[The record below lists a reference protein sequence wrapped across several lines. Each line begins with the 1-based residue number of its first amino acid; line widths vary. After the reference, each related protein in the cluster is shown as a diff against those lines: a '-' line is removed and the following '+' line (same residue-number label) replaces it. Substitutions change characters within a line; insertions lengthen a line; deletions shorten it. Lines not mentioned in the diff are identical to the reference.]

1 MAFVTE
7 ILSKLGLLT
16 ASMSE
21 GRCVIL
27 MVDEP
32 KCPKALI
39 K

>member
-16 ASMSE
+16 AGMSE
-21 GRCVIL
+21 GRCAVFLI
-27 MVDEP
+27 DEP
-32 KCPKALI
+32 ECPKSLI